1 MKSVTLELE
10 NFSPPSNNEIRRM
23 NRWVYRKLVRG
34 LRERI
39 MLALGEGPWPK
50 VTFDKCEHPKAM
62 REAILKELQKLW
74 QPRETVYAETMI
86 RRPRRFDS
94 DNHHGGMKPLWDAIV
109 RAGWLVD
116 DHVKWLGILSLAQ
129 CIGDPKTIVMLH
141 FPANEEEKRA
151 LESRRVM

>member
-109 RAGWLVD
+109 RAGPPLARVTRVTTQEVPHEIVD
-116 DHVKWLGILSLAQ
+116 AKSFVVK
-129 CIGDPKTIVMLH
+129 H
-141 FPANEEEKRA
+141 
-151 LESRRVM
+151 